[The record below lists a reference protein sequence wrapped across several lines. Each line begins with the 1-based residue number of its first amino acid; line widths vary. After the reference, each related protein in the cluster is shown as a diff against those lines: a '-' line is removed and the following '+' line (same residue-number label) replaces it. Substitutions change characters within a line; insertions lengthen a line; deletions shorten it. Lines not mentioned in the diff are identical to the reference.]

1 MATANDNSSLYKR
14 LVELQANRPQNAV
27 IPSQKATLNFRD
39 AKIKALQAAP
49 GLSERLQA
57 ISQGAPPEP
66 SGALGTLG
74 KLLVNNPVSKTVLG
88 GLSAIDVPRRLVI
101 SGIKEFKDAVDN
113 NPNTRA
119 SFKDYRDQVADPTF
133 GFGRVVPM
141 SGWSGRIIG
150 LIGDIALDPLTYASL
165 GGTVSKKAVTQ
176 VNKGVVD
183 KFATEVAKRSDELA
197 NLGLGSVSDTVINT
211 LRSTS
216 EYGKKVSTREFL
228 GTKHIQGRRGA
239 EALASGARKLGATDS
254 EIAEILKRGRNGLT
268 PQMAELMGL
277 GNYGIY
283 YLGSRVRVP
292 FSGFIGRNLASG
304 ITNARLGILNTR
316 AGEYLGKLITPSGTA
331 ANLDLR
337 EIRFAGRA
345 GKPMP
350 AGLTPKMGLAIIDAD
365 NAARAARG
373 IAARDGAGIVAQAL
387 NDPDVIAESSVIYK
401 YLDTDVMPTNIS
413 DRQRRAMG
421 VIKNAT
427 DKLYENID
435 SYGRFVAGNEP
446 NGFVIAGRRK
456 NFFPHKMTQD
466 AQDFVQ
472 NSSSQRAIDVRQY
485 MKIDHTNIG
494 GSFESR
500 NIEALVNSGE
510 KVDWFGTILTPEDV
524 AQGVDRMNELA
535 RKGGFKGD
543 FFETDIR
550 KALTSYLSNYA
561 EGIGTIAFYQNL
573 KESGSDI
580 AGMAVKRGM
589 ITKEALESI
598 LTQPER
604 TANAVKA
611 AYNVARKEMSDFVT
625 LVSKEAQSQLSQ
637 QTKLAGANQ
646 EEVAKLLL
654 GGSDAEQ
661 LIAQK
666 TLSAAEADAAR
677 RVQAAEN
684 VKKALETLDNA
695 RVSIVEKHAK
705 HLAMFQEQSVLLAE
719 QEAHH
724 QIILESLD
732 LRQTALNQYLD
743 VLTQASEAPPTE
755 YVNNLIKN
763 LQTMQ
768 DVVAQSAA
776 EIEHKFNIFTRDS
789 LEFLNDAL
797 SDLSNYTTVGNKNA
811 SQIITDLKNLAK
823 FGQVEIGRNV
833 KSRGGDRGL
842 NFDTVITP
850 YLNATEKAV
859 PIGDASQWSAWVKL
873 KDQLELGTITKS
885 NLEKKTIADVR
896 ETLARAATS
905 TDPSD
910 LGDVRAAISWL
921 FVRAQADDA
930 NFAKNLLE
938 NPTEEYKAILRIT
951 KNDAIRKKYGIIKV
965 IEDKLDGYVF
975 TNIKEL
981 PSDLKLPAQWLVMH
995 KQIQQL
1001 EKNLLAVPEHL
1012 AKVPDTGL
1020 GITNRVYSSFVDVF
1034 GDYNQSQILKPEGYD
1049 AVINHLKQLDAD
1061 SGVIGLDDYIKQLE
1075 ATKNNP
1081 GSQIS
1086 LGELG
1091 QDIQERFAAAES
1103 RFTVTDN
1110 RLSNNEL
1117 TFYESKTQPDLPLRN
1132 RIILKQK
1139 AMVKERDELI
1149 LKQNRLT
1156 SRLPKETLDEIN
1168 FLTNSGGQNPA
1179 FGYQNPI
1186 DISQG
1191 SMELAK
1197 AAMNFYMKEESK
1209 YVLRAA
1215 NELLGA
1221 SGRTLTPQ
1229 GHARMTHEIYET
1241 FARTTT
1247 EHVESLEKAKN
1258 LLQPIAEEV
1267 VASGRSAEQMQLLL
1281 IDRLRKIMN
1290 NPEER
1295 EILQDVFPNLVLNL
1309 ELKKLSDI
1317 KIYLASDLQY
1327 QNIINSIADIE
1338 VRAFPVS
1345 QMSNLGGAGVIDF
1358 RQIADPV
1365 MAAKMETSRR
1375 AQEAVL
1381 GSEGLQKSKILQT
1394 LANKG
1399 HDGYKTY
1406 LNNLKKRILDTKT
1419 FSDELKKQLSFDI
1432 DTQMNLLDEQYL
1444 KVSKE
1449 LADAQ
1454 QLAKETAATQKKQI
1468 KKLSARMSGPQR
1480 IKELQRQTRAY
1491 GKRRDDAGYFAYQAD
1506 SIDRYINDA
1515 LNSNINSTRAI
1526 KELFGALF
1534 GGDKYATPTL
1544 RGSEAGR
1551 LSSSGTLSLRVMK
1564 EEDSFFYRN
1573 LNNAKSMRDE
1583 LRIRTYS
1590 SNPEEAQVLRQR
1602 KEYVDYLQQ
1611 TLNDLEEM
1619 MKARPEAA
1627 KLLKQATKELDAAE
1641 KQIAQ
1646 VNGAPLS
1653 YEERMAY
1660 IDHVRAAFG
1669 EIKPRERV
1677 FNLDTRQWE
1686 FKRIRNADRPEL
1698 KPIPEGAFTPDETEL
1713 VKKYIDAK
1721 TKHQQ
1726 FIETEEYGMAA
1737 REESLM
1743 KFKREL
1749 ANADLSKISWTV
1761 TGDTSNAESWT
1772 PQLNKI
1778 ISNSIAGDPANL
1790 PFDAEQVILQAPQKS
1805 SVAKLVD
1812 PFNKDLPKLIN
1823 RMSDPAQPELIFIN
1837 ANSQQ
1842 VQLRVARDPE
1852 GKSLGYLEKLQI
1864 KTRQEAPVV
1873 ETPDAGMVREAKY
1886 VPQPRIDPNTGQP
1899 IPNEFD
1905 WVLEYT
1911 GAEVPSRGAAAQTIR
1926 QKTVYERVWEPWDY
1940 SMERLSVIEP
1950 ASVTTEV
1957 GQKASRKTITTAEK
1971 FNPDEAW
1978 VPVVK
1983 TNDPDLILDYP
1994 TQYVRMSTLTGTMG
2008 NEKSFIQLPE
2018 SMGGGNFMF
2027 TPPEQEALFTDFL
2040 SDYYKR
2046 NATYFTRPTAFA
2058 AEVKRREQQILN
2070 IARQIKISVDNLNTR
2085 LGTKLSGNKYG
2096 GKYGSRVFEER
2107 VIKNLKNSMQEL
2119 QDDLD
2124 EFLRSKEVWDSRVS
2138 ANQKVAALY
2147 NFFDSAESRATRVRI
2162 TPDFV
2167 DEITETGMGSP
2178 SNVLSGIT
2186 GNKPYTRLQKYI
2198 EEQNVIDDIDNS
2210 IKVSKETA
2218 SQRRKVIND
2227 SWVGTPEEG
2236 LIAKA
2241 NNMVSDVNGI
2251 MITYGQSTE
2260 QLLAR
2265 LLSTRARYDSIIK
2278 MDGLKAEMQKAILA
2292 KKLQESGIIKPE
2304 EANINISKLRAGVAQ
2319 EARTADQALN
2329 AGPFVED
2336 LPTRQPMV
2344 DELATQQAAYNPPQV
2359 LRKEIDA
2366 AAQKKSDSFGMET
2379 APPGVGFAGEVV
2391 LPEQVQ
2397 LAKELEQ
2404 EVAWIQAVQLKEQ
2417 NVKTAMAGAVR
2428 KEIEEIDKETKLLT
2442 QSEKELA
2449 KINKK
2454 QTETLRKMTNLGN
2467 VKKEETALENARQA
2481 FDAAQTATTP
2491 EDVNL
2496 ALQKIIEIDNLLK
2509 SSAKVRATL
2518 KSIKGKDGYDAFVTE
2533 FQMFVDEATKF
2544 GKIAIDP
2551 SVDKNI
2557 RDQATK
2563 WLMANTEYYKQVAI
2577 LTSQEHVARIAS
2589 GLTKSSYVKEVVGKD
2604 GKVRQEVVEGVR
2616 VPENS
2621 RLGYFVD
2628 TDFVTSFDDGMVQ
2641 LSKQFPTTQVAPQ
2654 IAEFVKNVH
2663 RLQEPAIAREL
2674 NMFLGKYTRFFKA
2687 YATLSP
2693 GFHVRNSISNGFM
2706 LFAAGGNPRYLMEGL
2721 QMSRSLN
2728 EASRAGKSVE
2738 QWLESL
2744 PLAKRAKAEIA
2755 VRASFASGGGN
2766 AADNLRQL
2774 YMSGRLINNPITR
2787 GSKGLGQWIEGHS
2800 RFMLAYDGAMQGM
2813 DFNTSSAR
2821 VQRFLIDYEDLST
2834 LDKSL
2839 RQIIPFWMWTSRNL
2853 PMQIQNIW
2861 LNPRAYQIYG
2871 NAKRNF
2877 RDDKEGEV
2885 VPAWM
2890 QEMGAW
2896 KLPFGRNIYAT
2907 PDIGFNRLQ
2916 SDINML
2922 QDPAR
2927 FLSNVNPLVRLPI
2940 ELTGERQLFSNK
2952 RFSQTPVEVTGGVGA
2967 ALQPLMELLG
2977 YGETGAG
2984 DKKFVN
2990 DKAYYALRN
2999 LIPLLSRAESLSPSM
3014 PTDPG
3019 SSTNNPLFGLIG
3031 APIKEVS
3038 QQMQNNELLRR
3049 QFDMQELAKRYQ
3061 AVNNPQG

>member
-1 MATANDNSSLYKR
+1 MATNDNSSLYKR
-14 LVELQANRPQNAV
+14 LAELQANRPQNAV
-27 IPSQKATLNFRD
+27 VPSQKAALNFRD
-39 AKIKALQAAP
+39 AKIKALQTAP
-49 GLSERLQA
+49 GLTERLQQ
-57 ISQGAPPEP
+57 ISKGGQPAP
-66 SGALGTLG
+66 SGALGTIG
-74 KLLVNNPVSKTVLG
+74 NLLVNNPISKTVLG
-88 GLSAIDVPRRLVI
+88 GLSAIDIPRRLVI

-113 NPNTRA
+113 NPNTQA
-119 SFKDYRDQVADPTF
+119 SFKDYKDQVADPNF

-141 SGWSGRIIG
+141 SGWGGRIIG
-150 LIGDIALDPLTYASL
+150 LIGDIALDPLTYATL
-165 GGTVSKKAVTQ
+165 GGTISKKAVTQ
-176 VNKGVVD
+176 TGKGAIE
-183 KFATEVAKRSDELA
+183 KFATEAAKRSDELA
-197 NLGLGSVSDTVINT
+197 NLGLGGVSDTVVNA
-211 LRSTS
+211 LRKTS
-216 EYGKKVSTREFL
+216 KYEEAIPTREFL
-228 GTKHIQGRRGA
+228 GTKSIQGRRGS
-239 EALASGARKLGATDS
+239 EALASGARKLGATDA

-268 PQMAELMGL
+268 PEMAKLMGM
-277 GNYGIY
+277 NDYGIY
-283 YLGSRVRVP
+283 YLGSRIRVP
-292 FSGFIGRNLASG
+292 FSGYIGRGLASG

-316 AGEYLGKLITPSGTA
+316 AGEYLGKLITPTGTA

-337 EIRFAGRA
+337 DIRFAGRA
-345 GKPMP
+345 GKSMP
-350 AGLTPKMGLAIIDAD
+350 GNLTPKMGLAILDAD

-373 IAARDGAGIVAQAL
+373 VAARDGANIVAQAL
-387 NDPDVIAESSVIYK
+387 SDPDVVAESSVIYK
-401 YLDTDVMPTNIS
+401 YLDTDVIPTNIS
-413 DRQRRAMG
+413 DRQRRAMQK
-421 VIKNAT
+421 IKDAT

-456 NFFPHKMTQD
+456 NFFPHKMTAS

-472 NSSSQRAIDVRQY
+472 NSSSQRAIDVRRY
-485 MKIDHTNIG
+485 MKVDHTNIG

-500 NIEALVNSGE
+500 NLEALVNSGE
-510 KVDWFGTILTPEDV
+510 TVDWFGKILTPEDI
-524 AQGVDRMNELA
+524 AGGVDRLNELA
-535 RKGGFKGD
+535 RLGGFKGD

-573 KESGSDI
+573 KESGNDI
-580 AGMAVKRGM
+580 ASMAVQRGM

-604 TANAVKA
+604 TAKAVKT
-611 AYNVARKEMSDFVT
+611 AYELARKEMSDFVNT
-625 LVSKEAQSQLSQ
+625 ISKEAQSQLKE
-637 QTKLAGANQ
+637 QTRLANLSQ
-646 EEVAKLLL
+646 EEVGKLLL
-654 GGSDAEQ
+654 GGTDAEQ

-666 TLSAAEADAAR
+666 TLSATEADAALR
-677 RVQAAEN
+677 TKTAEN
-684 VKKALETLDNA
+684 VQKAIEKLNNA
-695 RVSIVEKHAK
+695 RALIVEKHAK
-705 HLAMFQEQSVLLAE
+705 HMAMFQEQSVLLAE
-719 QEAHH
+719 QQAHH

-743 VLTQASEAPPTE
+743 VLTQASEAPPAE
-755 YVNNLIKN
+755 YVNNLLKN

-811 SQIITDLKNLAK
+811 SQVITDLKNLAK
-823 FGQVEIGRNV
+823 FGQIQIGQNV
-833 KSRGGDRGL
+833 KSRGGQKGL
-842 NFDTVITP
+842 NFDTVIRP

-859 PIGDASQWSAWVKL
+859 PIGNQEQWNAWVKL
-873 KDQLELGTITKS
+873 KNQLELDTITRS

-905 TDPSD
+905 TDPTD

-921 FVRAQADDA
+921 FVRAQVDDP
-930 NFAKNLLE
+930 NFAKNLLD

-965 IEDKLDGYVF
+965 VEDKLDGYIF

-981 PSDLKLPAQWLVMH
+981 PAGLKLPAQWLVMD
-995 KQIQQL
+995 KQIREL
-1001 EKNLLAVPEHL
+1001 ERRLLAVPEHL

-1020 GITNRVYSSFVDVF
+1020 GVTNRVYSSFVDVF

-1049 AVINHLKQLDAD
+1049 AVINHLKQLNAD
-1061 SGVIGLDDYIKQLE
+1061 NGIVGLEDYVKQLE
-1075 ATKNNP
+1075 TAKNNP
-1081 GSQIS
+1081 GAQIS
-1086 LGELG
+1086 LGELSD
-1091 QDIQERFAAAES
+1091 DIQERFAAAES
-1103 RFTVTDN
+1103 RIKITDN

-1117 TFYESKTQPDLPLRN
+1117 SFYESKTQPNLPLRN
-1132 RIILKQK
+1132 RIIEKQK
-1139 AMVKERDELI
+1139 AMIKERDELI
-1149 LKQNRLT
+1149 QKQNKLT
-1156 SRLPKETLDEIN
+1156 SRLPKDTLDEIN
-1168 FLTNSGGQNPA
+1168 FLVNSGGQNPA

-1197 AAMNFYMKEESK
+1197 AAMNFYIKEESK
-1209 YVLRAA
+1209 YVLRMA

-1241 FARTTT
+1241 FARTAT
-1247 EHVESLEKAKN
+1247 EHVDSLERAKN
-1258 LLQPIAEEV
+1258 LLEPIAEEV
-1267 VASGRSAEQMQLLL
+1267 VASGRNAEEMQLLL
-1281 IDRLRKIMN
+1281 LEKLRAIMN
-1290 NPEER
+1290 NPDER
-1295 EILQDVFPNLVLNL
+1295 EVLQEIFPNLVLNL

-1317 KIYLASDLQY
+1317 KTYLASDLQY
-1327 QNIINSIADIE
+1327 QNIVNSIADIE

-1358 RQIADPV
+1358 RTIADPV

-1375 AQEAVL
+1375 AQESVL
-1381 GSEGLQKSKILQT
+1381 GSEGLQKSKILQS

-1399 HDGYKTY
+1399 HEGYKTY
-1406 LNNLKKRILDTKT
+1406 LTNLKKRILGTKT
-1419 FSDELKKQLSFDI
+1419 FGDELKKQLSYDI
-1432 DTQMNLLDEQYL
+1432 DVQMSLLDEHYS
-1444 KVSKE
+1444 KVAKE
-1449 LADAQ
+1449 LEEAK
-1454 QLAKETAATQKKQI
+1454 QLAKETATAQRKEI

-1480 IKELQRQTRAY
+1480 IKELQKQTRAF

-1534 GGDKYATPTL
+1534 GGERYATPTL
-1544 RGSEAGR
+1544 RGSEAAR
-1551 LSSSGTLSLRVMK
+1551 LSGSGTLSLRVQK
-1564 EEDSFFYRN
+1564 QEDSFFYRN
-1573 LNNAKSMRDE
+1573 LKNAKSMRDE
-1583 LRIRTYS
+1583 LRVRTYS
-1590 SNPEEAQVLRQR
+1590 SNPEEAQILRQR

-1611 TLNDLEEM
+1611 TLDDLEQM
-1619 MKARPEAA
+1619 IKAKPEAA
-1627 KLLKQATKELDAAE
+1627 KALKQATKELDAAE

-1646 VNGAPLS
+1646 VNGVPLS

-1660 IDHVRAAFG
+1660 IDHVRFAFG
-1669 EIKPRERV
+1669 EIKARERV
-1677 FNLDTRQWE
+1677 FNLNTRQWE
-1686 FKRIRNADRPEL
+1686 FKRIKNADRPEL
-1698 KPIPEGAFTPDETEL
+1698 KPIPEGAFTPDEANL

-1749 ANADLSKISWTV
+1749 AAADLSKITWTV

-1778 ISNSIAGDPANL
+1778 ISNSIASDPTNL
-1790 PFDAEQVILQAPQKS
+1790 PFDAQQVILQNPLKGG
-1805 SVAKLVD
+1805 VAKLPD

-1823 RMSDPAQPELIFIN
+1823 RMSDPTQPELIFLD
-1837 ANSQQ
+1837 ANNNQI
-1842 VQLRVARDPE
+1842 QLRVARDAE

-1864 KTRQEAPVV
+1864 KTRQEAPVA
-1873 ETPDAGMVREAKY
+1873 ETAPGGVTKERRY

-1899 IPNEFD
+1899 VPNEFD
-1905 WVLEYT
+1905 WVMEYT
-1911 GAEVPSRGAAAQTIR
+1911 KAEIPAAGPAAQTIR
-1926 QKTVYERVWEPWDY
+1926 QKTIYERVWEPWNFN
-1940 SMERLSVIEP
+1940 MERLSVIEP
-1950 ASVTTEV
+1950 ASVIVED

-1971 FNPDEAW
+1971 FNPDDAW
-1978 VPVVK
+1978 VPIVK
-1983 TNDPDLILDYP
+1983 TNDPDLILDSP
-1994 TQYVRMSTLTGTMG
+1994 TQYVRMSAFTGTMG
-2008 NEKSFIQLPE
+2008 SEKSFIQLPD

-2040 SDYYKR
+2040 SDYYRR
-2046 NATYFTRPTAFA
+2046 NATYFSRPSAFV
-2058 AEVKRREQQILN
+2058 AEVKRREQQI
-2070 IARQIKISVDNLNTR
+2070 AGVAQQIKKS
-2085 LGTKLSGNKYG
+2085 Y
-2096 GKYGSRVFEER
+2096 
-2107 VIKNLKNSMQEL
+2107 
-2119 QDDLD
+2119 DDLGRKQNLALGKVYTSKYD
-2124 EFLRSKEVWDSRVS
+2124 KKVAESLKADLELLQNDLNEFLRSKEVWDSRAS
-2138 ANQKVAALY
+2138 TNKKVAFLY
-2147 NFFDSAESRATRVRI
+2147 NFFDSTESRTSKIRI

-2178 SNVLSGIT
+2178 SNVLSGVT

-2198 EEQNVIDDIDNS
+2198 EEQNVVDDLDNS
-2210 IKVSKETA
+2210 VKVSKETA
-2218 SQRRKVIND
+2218 SERRKIING
-2227 SWVGTPEEG
+2227 SWVGTPEEA
-2236 LIAKA
+2236 LITKA
-2241 NNMVSDVNGI
+2241 SNMVSDVNGI
-2251 MITYGQSTE
+2251 MMTYGQSTE

-2265 LLSTRARYDSIIK
+2265 LLSTRARYDSVIK
-2278 MDGLKAEMQKAILA
+2278 MDGLKAEMQKAVLA
-2292 KKLQESGIIKPE
+2292 KQLQQSGVISPE
-2304 EANINISKLRAGVAQ
+2304 ATDITVSTLRKGVAQ
-2319 EARTADQALN
+2319 ETATAEQALN
-2329 AGPFVED
+2329 AGPFVQD
-2336 LPTRQPMV
+2336 LPGRQPMA
-2344 DELATQQAAYNPPQV
+2344 DELAGQQAAYNPPQV
-2359 LRKEIDA
+2359 VRKEIDA

-2379 APPGVGFAGEVV
+2379 APPGVGFAGEVAQIES
-2391 LPEQVQ
+2391 LQF
-2397 LAKELEQ
+2397 AKELEQ
-2404 EVAWIQAVQLKEQ
+2404 EVAWIQAIQLKEQ

-2428 KEIEEIDKETKLLT
+2428 EEVKEIDKETKLLA

-2454 QTETLRKMTNLGN
+2454 QTDALRGISKLGN
-2467 VKKEETALENARQA
+2467 VTKEETALENARRA
-2481 FDAAQTATTP
+2481 YDAAQIATTP
-2491 EDVNL
+2491 EDVNI
-2496 ALQKIIEIDNLLK
+2496 AMQKIIEIDNVLK
-2509 SSAKVRATL
+2509 SSARVRAAI
-2518 KSIKGKDGYDAFVTE
+2518 KGIKGKEGYDAFVTE

-2544 GKIAIDP
+2544 AQIAINP

-2557 RDQATK
+2557 RDQASK
-2563 WLMANTEYYKQVAI
+2563 WILANTEYYKQVAI
-2577 LTSQEHVARIAS
+2577 LNSQEHIARIAN
-2589 GLTKSSYVKEVVGKD
+2589 GLTKSSYLKETVGKD
-2604 GKVRQEVVEGVR
+2604 GKVRQELVEGVQ
-2616 VPENS
+2616 VPKDS
-2621 RLGYFVD
+2621 RLNYFVD
-2628 TDFVTSFDDGMVQ
+2628 TDFVTSFDEGMVQ

-2706 LFAAGGNPRYLMEGL
+2706 LFAAGGSPRYLMEGL

-2738 QWLESL
+2738 QWLQSL
-2744 PLAKRAKAEIA
+2744 PVAKRAKAEIA

-2774 YMSGRLINNPITR
+2774 YMSGRLINNPLTR

-2813 DFNTSSAR
+2813 DFNTSAAR

-2871 NAKRNF
+2871 NTKRNF
-2877 RDDKEGEV
+2877 RDDKEGEI

-2907 PDIGFNRLQ
+2907 PDIGFNRIQ
-2916 SDINML
+2916 ADVNML

-2984 DKKFVN
+2984 GRKFVD

-2999 LIPLLSRAESLSPSM
+2999 LIPLLSRAESLSPSI

-3019 SSTNNPLFGLIG
+3019 TSMVNPLLGLVG
-3031 APIKEVS
+3031 APIKEVN
-3038 QQMQNNELLRR
+3038 QQMQDNELLRR
-3049 QFDMQELAKRYQ
+3049 LYDMQEIAKRDK
-3061 AVNNPQG
+3061 AINNPEG